1 MADVTLREY
10 RPGDWLAM
18 YTLDVACF
26 EQAFRFSRR
35 AMRGFAEA
43 AGAITLLAES
53 DGKLAGFCVVQIEGQ
68 VGYVVTLDVATAWRR
83 LGLARRLMSEIEM
96 RVRTTGALGMALH
109 VYTENTAAVRFYE
122 TIGYTRTGMAEG
134 FYGRGLDALMYVT
147 QF

>member
-18 YTLDVACF
+18 YALDVVCF

-53 DGKLAGFCVVQIEGQ
+53 DGKLAGFCVVQIEGR

-122 TIGYTRTGMAEG
+122 TIGYTRTGMAEE
-134 FYGRGLDALMYVT
+134 FYGRRLDALMYVSR
-147 QF
+147 F